1 MDHSRIVRI
10 AVVGAGLMGHG
21 IAQEFALAGYQVR
34 LHDLSDERLRTALTD
49 IRANLQELSSLG
61 RLEHAQIDPVLAG
74 ITVST
79 DLGRTVSGAELVIE
93 AIVEELDGSRG
104 GHRLSGTRDTWVA
117 PTSVRFR
124 SWWG

>member
-93 AIVEELDGSRG
+93 AIVEELGRS
-104 GHRLSGTRDTWVA
+104 T
-117 PTSVRFR
+117 PCSVR
-124 SWWG
+124 